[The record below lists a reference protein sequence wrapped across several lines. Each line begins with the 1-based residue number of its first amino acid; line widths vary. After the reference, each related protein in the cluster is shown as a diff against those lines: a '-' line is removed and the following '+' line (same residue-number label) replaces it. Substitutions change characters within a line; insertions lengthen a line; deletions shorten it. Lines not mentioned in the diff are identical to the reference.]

1 MEIGS
6 SFNFLM
12 ETFKCICLQLVR
24 LMHYGLW
31 NTPHYMNANV
41 RQKTFN
47 ITVSYF
53 CPVDHKCTNPPTPP
67 TESNMKLLEGEY
79 NSTSP
84 PSHNDTVEYVC
95 DAGPDWNRFASNFSR
110 WSLTLTCLPDN
121 QWSSVEWPTCLN
133 GLCRN
138 NIRYL

>member
-1 MEIGS
+1 
-6 SFNFLM
+6 
-12 ETFKCICLQLVR
+12 
-24 LMHYGLW
+24 
-31 NTPHYMNANV
+31 
-41 RQKTFN
+41 
-47 ITVSYF
+47 
-53 CPVDHKCTNPPTPP
+53 
-67 TESNMKLLEGEY
+67 MKLLEGEY

-133 GLCRN
+133 GLCRY
-138 NIRYL
+138 NIRHLLIYEFIFSDQTCRDPNPLVTNEIVLYEAITGDLSYGEYAR